1 MSALQSTD
9 ELGPFEGLHGEPG
22 VSSVFT
28 CALCGGRFTHGEK
41 VCGSC
46 PLNRGCEVVRC
57 PNCGYQFPRES
68 VIVRWVT
75 RLLRRK

>member
-1 MSALQSTD
+1 MSPLQPTD
-9 ELGPFEGLHGEPG
+9 ELGPFLALRGEPG
-22 VSSVFT
+22 ASSLFT
-28 CALCGGRFTHGEK
+28 CALCGARFTHGEK

-46 PLNRGCEVVRC
+46 PLNRGCDVVRC

-68 VIVRWVT
+68 AIVRWVT